1 MCGCKAPVLSMNGSL
16 TLTPPPGLERNWPTL
31 IHWRI
36 LHEWVLI
43 RILLQHVDLVKQ
55 ATLLIL
61 SSSAFGR
68 HNSWNEDSTTHYD
81 ISSETKISYAA
92 AVLAAID
99 NSVPQVLIPR
109 WLFKLA
115 KQIHI
120 PYLGPFVNETQ
131 ESFDTLRHHIHELIN
146 VRAWATGDKGV
157 ATDAALIRNLVEANL
172 AQEDDA
178 LQKRLTDEE
187 LISNTFV
194 SIQSFVRSS
203 RLVLN
208 ALSCSWLPDMVC
220 CNFIVYR
227 VAIN

>member
-1 MCGCKAPVLSMNGSL
+1 M
-16 TLTPPPGLERNWPTL
+16 
-31 IHWRI
+31 
-36 LHEWVLI
+36 
-43 RILLQHVDLVKQ
+43 QYVDLVEQ
-55 ATLLIL
+55 AALLIL
-61 SSSAFGR
+61 SSSAFGC
-68 HNSWNEDSTTHYD
+68 HNSWNESSTTHQD
-81 ISSETKISYAA
+81 LSSETKTSYAT

-99 NSVPQVLIPR
+99 NLVPQVLIPR
-109 WLFKLA
+109 WLYKLA
-115 KQIHI
+115 KQVHI

-146 VRAWATGDKGV
+146 VNRAWATGDKAA

-194 SIQSFVRSS
+194 RIQSFVPPL
-203 RLVLN
+203 RLTRN

-220 CNFIVYR
+220 CDFIVYR

>member
-1 MCGCKAPVLSMNGSL
+1 M
-16 TLTPPPGLERNWPTL
+16 
-31 IHWRI
+31 HY
-36 LHEWVLI
+36 
-43 RILLQHVDLVKQ
+43 VDLVEQ
-55 ATLLIL
+55 AALLIL

-81 ISSETKISYAA
+81 LSTQTKISYAA

-99 NSVPQVLIPR
+99 SSVPKVLIPH

-115 KQIHI
+115 KQVHI

-146 VRAWATGDKGV
+146 VRAWTTGDKAA

-178 LQKRLTDEE
+178 LQKCLTDEE

-194 SIQSFVRSS
+194 SIQSFVSSS
-203 RLVLN
+203 RLVIN
-208 ALSCSWLPDMVC
+208 ALRCSWLPDMVC
-220 CNFIVYR
+220 CGFIVYR
-227 VAIN
+227 LAIS